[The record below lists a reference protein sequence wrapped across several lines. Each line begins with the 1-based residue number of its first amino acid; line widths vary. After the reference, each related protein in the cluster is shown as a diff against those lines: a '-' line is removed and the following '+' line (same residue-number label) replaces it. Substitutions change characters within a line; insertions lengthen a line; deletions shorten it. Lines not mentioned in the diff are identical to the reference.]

1 VGNPLH
7 VDKIQEGGLKLV
19 TQDAVHLLRIPACK
33 TAHQLRPF
41 VEDDVVLLTAK
52 SQHTPTCLG
61 QLKIA
66 GAPRRLPI
74 FCAQNSIWNEPFATR
89 VFDRV
94 YGVMVRVPGIFL
106 RPGEVINPLSGTM
119 GYLDVGLHPSG
130 SDELAEKV
138 ALAFRKAGFAG
149 GVNCFI
155 LRTKAAK
162 CLRNLG
168 NAMGA
173 ITDGKGDSS
182 EFMLAARAEAMKIW
196 GIAGIEWEAAEE
208 FDRRTSEEVSEA
220 VMPEGYEHIRNRGS
234 SWQSLMRSTGNIEA
248 EQLNGDIVNLGRLLG
263 VETPYNEVLW
273 RVSVEM
279 AENGA
284 RPGKY
289 SVDDLMA
296 LIRKESATRSV
307 TNRL

>member
-1 VGNPLH
+1 VVLVGNPRH
-7 VDKIQEGGLKLV
+7 VNKIQEGGLKLI
-19 TQDAVHLLRIPACK
+19 TQDRVHLLRIPAYRK
-33 TAHQLRPF
+33 AHQLRPF
-41 VEDDVVLLTAK
+41 EEGDVVLLTAK

-61 QLKIA
+61 QLKNA
-66 GAPRRLPI
+66 GASRSLPI
-74 FCAQNSIWNEPFATR
+74 FCVQNSIWNEPIATR

-106 RPGEVINPLSGTM
+106 QPGEVINPLSGTM
-119 GYLDVGLHPSG
+119 GVLDVGLYPSG

-149 GVNCFI
+149 GVNRFI

-182 EFMLAARAEAMKIW
+182 EFMLAARAEAMKVW
-196 GIAGIEWEAAEE
+196 EIAGIEWEAAEE
-208 FDRRTSEEVSEA
+208 FDRRISEEVGPGK
-220 VMPEGYEHIRNRGS
+220 MPKGYENIHNRGS

-248 EQLNGDIVNLGRLLG
+248 EQLNGDIVNLGRLLR

-273 RVSVEM
+273 RVSIEM
-279 AENGA
+279 AENGE

-289 SVDDLMA
+289 TVDDLMA
-296 LIRKESATRSV
+296 MIRT
-307 TNRL
+307 